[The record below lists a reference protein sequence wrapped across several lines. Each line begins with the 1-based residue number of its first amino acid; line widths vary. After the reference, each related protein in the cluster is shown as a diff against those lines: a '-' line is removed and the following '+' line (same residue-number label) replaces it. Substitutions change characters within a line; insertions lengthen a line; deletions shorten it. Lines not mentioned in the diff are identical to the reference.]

1 MRRRLMRFSFRSRQ
15 KPAHDAGHLVA
26 VEAKL
31 RRGSAAELVHPVGGS
46 GRFIPPADGRSEH
59 EVDVPCRQSFGQVDD
74 RPVKVSQMR
83 VPVEVARHSRIG
95 NAPALAPRC
104 GFPRSRTQHRQP
116 DDVGAQVRVGDL
128 RENLIFD
135 YGGPP

>member
-1 MRRRLMRFSFRSRQ
+1 MRGRLVRFSFRSRQ
-15 KPAHDAGHLVA
+15 KLADDAGHLVA

-31 RRGSAAELVHPVGGS
+31 RRGAAAELVHPVGGS
-46 GRFIPPADGRSEH
+46 RRFVLPADRRGKH
-59 EVDVPCRQSFGQVDD
+59 KVDVPCRQSFGQVDD
-74 RPVKVSQMR
+74 RSVKVSQVR
-83 VPVEVARHSRIG
+83 VAVEVARHSRIG

-104 GFPRSRTQHRQP
+104 GFPRSRRQHRQP
-116 DDVGAQVRVGDL
+116 DDVGAQVRVGDP